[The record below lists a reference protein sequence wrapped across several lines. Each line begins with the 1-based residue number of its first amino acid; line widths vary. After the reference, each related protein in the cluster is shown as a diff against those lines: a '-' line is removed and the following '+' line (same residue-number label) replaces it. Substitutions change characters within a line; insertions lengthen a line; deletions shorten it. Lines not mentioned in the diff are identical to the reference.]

1 MDNQEPR
8 PQVQPAQSGDS
19 NGMAIAAMII
29 GLCAVLL
36 ALIPII
42 GFISWLLA
50 PLAIVFG
57 IIGKNK
63 PTGGGFA
70 WTGIISGALA
80 LAICVAWLLAWWGLV
95 SLGEGVARDYEE
107 QIRAEQSFS
116 DTSK

>member
-8 PQVQPAQSGDS
+8 PQVQPVQTSDS
-19 NGMAIAAMII
+19 NGLAIAAMII

-42 GFISWLLA
+42 GFISWILA

-57 IIGKNK
+57 IIAKNK

-70 WTGIISGALA
+70 WTGIISGSVA

-95 SLGEGVARDYEE
+95 SLGEGVVRDYED

-116 DTSK
+116 ESTK